1 MKNFTDYKEIGKLF
15 KYVFLIAVLVIGYI
29 AYTGIDVT
37 TEYDAI
43 SKVRNQAL
51 DNVFDPLAKKMLK
64 QTSEFNLDEIIES
77 SIEKYSGENNEM

>member
-1 MKNFTDYKEIGKLF
+1 LF
-15 KYVFLIAVLVIGYI
+15 KYAFLIAVLVIAYI

-37 TEYDAI
+37 TEYDDI

-64 QTSEFNLDEIIES
+64 QASESNLDEIIES
-77 SIEKYSGENNEM
+77 SIEKYSGGNNEM

>member
-1 MKNFTDYKEIGKLF
+1 MF
-15 KYVFLIAVLVIGYI
+15 KYAFLIAVLVIAYI

-37 TEYDAI
+37 TEYDVI

-64 QTSEFNLDEIIES
+64 QASESNLDEIIES

>member
-1 MKNFTDYKEIGKLF
+1 MF

>member
-1 MKNFTDYKEIGKLF
+1 LF
-15 KYVFLIAVLVIGYI
+15 KYVFLIVVLVIAYI

-37 TEYDAI
+37 TEYDDI

-64 QTSEFNLDEIIES
+64 QASESNLDEIIES
-77 SIEKYSGENNEM
+77 SIGKYSGENNEM